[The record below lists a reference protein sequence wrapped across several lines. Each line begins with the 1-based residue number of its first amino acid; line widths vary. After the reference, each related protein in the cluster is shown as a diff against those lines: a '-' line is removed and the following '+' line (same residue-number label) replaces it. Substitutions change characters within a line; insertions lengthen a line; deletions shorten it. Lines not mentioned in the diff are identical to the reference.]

1 MKFQQH
7 QKEYQNAMFRDIS
20 RREALRKMGAGLGG
34 IGLASMLS
42 EKNASA
48 ASSTFESRGPHFAPK
63 AKRIIQLFM
72 PGAPRRSTP
81 LITNPCLQ
89 NTQANAQA

>member
-42 EKNASA
+42 EKNAGA
-48 ASSTFESRGPHFAPK
+48 ASSTFESRG
-63 AKRIIQLFM
+63 
-72 PGAPRRSTP
+72 
-81 LITNPCLQ
+81 
-89 NTQANAQA
+89 